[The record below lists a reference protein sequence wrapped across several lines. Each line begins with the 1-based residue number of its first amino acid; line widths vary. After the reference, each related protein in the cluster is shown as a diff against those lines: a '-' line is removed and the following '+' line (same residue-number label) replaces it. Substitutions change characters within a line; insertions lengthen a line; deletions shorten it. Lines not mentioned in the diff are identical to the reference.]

1 MGMGLCDFNDITGIA
16 GHKKGFHWTT
26 DSCAIKVK
34 VNAIGQVALVYEPR
48 ASAFLHPHIRN
59 DNRNFF
65 KVYWDGDANY
75 PKNDNDVTT
84 GNSCGGNAC
93 ETLATG
99 GCLCGTVITE
109 SRVFK
114 GMPKSVDEVL
124 SKLSV
129 GAHDTDAYPPG
140 TFAQPVT
147 ANGVTAYLANATG
160 AFDTNTVLEVTD
172 DNGRLHRLKNTRS
185 MVAIQGGNTYSFRN
199 PPSFMS
205 VLNTEVSSAGYTFF
219 LSSLIFSMSQ
229 IMIFNARMNIPPSLN
244 KIFGRP
250 IQEKLITRQ
259 RPH

>member
-1 MGMGLCDFNDITGIA
+1 
-16 GHKKGFHWTT
+16 
-26 DSCAIKVK
+26 
-34 VNAIGQVALVYEPR
+34 
-48 ASAFLHPHIRN
+48 
-59 DNRNFF
+59 
-65 KVYWDGDANY
+65 
-75 PKNDNDVTT
+75 
-84 GNSCGGNAC
+84 
-93 ETLATG
+93 
-99 GCLCGTVITE
+99 
-109 SRVFK
+109 
-114 GMPKSVDEVL
+114 MPKSVDEVL